1 MMPKGRFQGQVCS
14 ERKTRERSPSA
25 AQGISCTL
33 AVVAV
38 LCTGQVRGGDQGT
51 LPPSTTPGVLRPDDL
66 SRRVVI
72 LADQTTLLGEVR
84 KRDNVYEIR
93 TGSGVVF
100 LPAARVWKVCDS
112 LEEAYE
118 HLRSRPVRDEVQSA
132 LQLARWCARHGLTA
146 QARLEAERVL
156 RLQPD
161 HREARRLAGLSP
173 ADPPNLLPTVHLT
186 EQPASTPSLGDSS
199 DSNLQPSKKLPCESS
214 EHRYSPETLRS
225 FVQRVQ
231 PILFNSCATAACHG
245 GNRGLVFELQRPP
258 STGILQP
265 AVTRNNLVQTLRFVD
280 SEDPANSEL
289 LRKALKAHGGRPKP
303 PLPGKDSPAYQT
315 LESWVLS
322 VCPPRQPMPL
332 DGDIAE
338 PSRSVP
344 NEPPSDPAKLP
355 SAQAGFDS
363 EPSLPPPL
371 RERFATT
378 RHVFA
383 AESDTPAAT
392 PLASPNSS
400 DHQPDAYDPTPF
412 NARYHPKRGQAA
424 VK

>member
-1 MMPKGRFQGQVCS
+1 M
-14 ERKTRERSPSA
+14 
-25 AQGISCTL
+25 
-33 AVVAV
+33 AV
-38 LCTGQVRGGDQGT
+38 LGTGLVQGGDDGAAT
-51 LPPSTTPGVLRPDDL
+51 APARPSVLRPDDL
-66 SRRVVI
+66 PRRVVI

-118 HLRSRPVRDEVQSA
+118 CLRSRPVRDEVQDA
-132 LQLARWCARHGLTA
+132 LRLARWCARHGLA
-146 QARLEAERVL
+146 EQARLEAERVL

-161 HREARRLAGLSP
+161 HREARRLAGRSP
-173 ADPPNLLPTVHLT
+173 SEPPSLLPTVSLA
-186 EQPASTPSLGDSS
+186 ERPASTPALGDSAEPGQ
-199 DSNLQPSKKLPCESS
+199 LPSTKRLSETS

-245 GNRGLVFELQRPP
+245 GSRGLAFELQRPP
-258 STGILQP
+258 STGVVQP
-265 AVTRNNLVQTLRFVD
+265 IVTRNNLVRTLRFLD
-280 SEDPANSEL
+280 PDDPASSEL
-289 LRKALKAHGGRPKP
+289 LRKALEAHGGRPKP

-322 VCPPRQPMPL
+322 VHPPRPPMPL

-344 NEPPSDPAKLP
+344 TEPPLDPSTLP
-355 SAQAGFDS
+355 PAQEGS
-363 EPSLPPPL
+363 EPDTQPAPAL
-371 RERFATT
+371 REKMAAS

-383 AESDTPAAT
+383 AESDTPAVA
-392 PLASPNSS
+392 PIASSNSS

-412 NARYHPKRGQAA
+412 NIRYHPKRGQSAT
-424 VK
+424 K